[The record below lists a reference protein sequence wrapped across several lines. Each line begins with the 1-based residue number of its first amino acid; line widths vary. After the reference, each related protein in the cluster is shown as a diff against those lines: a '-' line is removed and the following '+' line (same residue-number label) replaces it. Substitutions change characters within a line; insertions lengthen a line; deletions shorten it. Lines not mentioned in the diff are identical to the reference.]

1 MRYSLF
7 ETFNTDPHSKFMK
20 ISPISPGGVTS
31 VYTEFFSQPVIRSS
45 STSQKSRFL
54 VNPLEPKDIVT
65 ISQEARTLSILR
77 QESQY
82 EAIAK
87 MEIEYKLPEPPI
99 TRPESPI
106 NSTFTELPSFIPLSE
121 IGPANIIPSDNFI
134 IPFQGQPP
142 VVAIPEQRDPEPPI
156 PTYEPPKTLPIEPVP
171 PLQNPEPKYQPA
183 P

>member
-20 ISPISPGGVTS
+20 ILPISSGGVTS

-65 ISQEARTLSILR
+65 ISQEAKTLSILR
-77 QESQY
+77 QQSQY
-82 EAIAK
+82 EAIA
-87 MEIEYKLPEPPI
+87 
-99 TRPESPI
+99 
-106 NSTFTELPSFIPLSE
+106 NPL
-121 IGPANIIPSDNFI
+121 
-134 IPFQGQPP
+134 QGQPP
-142 VVAIPEQRDPEPPI
+142 VVAIPEQRNPESPV
-156 PTYEPPKTLPIEPVP
+156 PTYEPPKTLPIAPVP
-171 PLQNPEPKYQPA
+171 PLQNPEPKYNPA